1 MTRYR
6 IADDVAWVSQEDLD
20 GGDVPTAYL
29 TRVPRGMP
37 ILLEG
42 SGCVVWLA
50 LADGGTMR
58 DVIAAAAAMAGAGED
73 DIREDVETLV
83 DQLVVIG
90 VVDEVAE
97 GG

>member
-20 GGDVPTAYL
+20 VDEVPTAYL
-29 TRVPRGMP
+29 TRVPGGPP

-50 LADGGTMR
+50 LAEGGTLEEVTATAASMSDSTVEDISA
-58 DVIAAAAAMAGAGED
+58 DVA
-73 DIREDVETLV
+73 VLV
-83 DQLVVIG
+83 DQLVAIR
-90 VVDEVAE
+90 VVEE
-97 GG
+97 H

>member
-6 IADDVAWVSQEDLD
+6 IADDVAWVSEEDLD
-20 GGDVPTAYL
+20 GGDQPTAYL
-29 TRVPRGMP
+29 TRLPKGPP

-50 LADGGTMR
+50 LAEGGTLEE
-58 DVIAAAAAMAGAGED
+58 VTEAAAAMTGAASA
-73 DIREDVETLV
+73 DISEDVATLV

-90 VVDEVAE
+90 VATAE
-97 GG
+97 

>member
-1 MTRYR
+1 MTYRYA
-6 IADDVAWVSQEDLD
+6 IADNVAWVSQDDLD

-29 TRVPRGMP
+29 TKVPKGMP

-50 LADGGTMR
+50 LAEGGTLEE
-58 DVIAAAAAMAGAGED
+58 ITAASAHMSAAPVE
-73 DIREDVETLV
+73 DIRDDVADLI

-90 VVDEVAE
+90 VAREY
-97 GG
+97 

>member
-1 MTRYR
+1 MTFRYE
-6 IADDVAWVSQEDLD
+6 IADNVAWVSQEDLD
-20 GGDVPTAYL
+20 GGDVPTAYV

-50 LADGGTMR
+50 LAEGGTL
-58 DVIAAAAAMAGAGED
+58 DEITEAAAAMSGAGVEEV
-73 DIREDVETLV
+73 REDVATLV

-90 VVDEVAE
+90 VAREH
-97 GG
+97 

>member
-1 MTRYR
+1 MTLRYR

-29 TRVPRGMP
+29 ARVPRGMP

-50 LADGGTMR
+50 LADGGTLEE
-58 DVIAAAAAMAGAGED
+58 VTAAAAAMTGAEPG
-73 DIREDVETLV
+73 DISEDVADLV

-90 VVDEVAE
+90 VVRED
-97 GG
+97 

>member
-1 MTRYR
+1 MRYR

-50 LADGGTMR
+50 LADGGTLEE
-58 DVIAAAAAMAGAGED
+58 VTESAAAMTGANVEEIRD
-73 DIREDVETLV
+73 DVADLV

-90 VVDEVAE
+90 VVREE
-97 GG
+97 